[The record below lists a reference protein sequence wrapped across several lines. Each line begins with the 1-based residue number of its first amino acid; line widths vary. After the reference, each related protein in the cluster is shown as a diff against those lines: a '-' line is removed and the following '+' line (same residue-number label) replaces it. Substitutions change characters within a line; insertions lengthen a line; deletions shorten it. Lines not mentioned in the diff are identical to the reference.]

1 MLQRQQ
7 FYLNFTL
14 HCLTSLAHY
23 APWWAIGSVREQCI
37 IPNSSADW
45 ASYRSEYKDLLW
57 VRCGDLDYDGC
68 ILAPC
73 GSDECSQF
81 KKKKSLV

>member
-1 MLQRQQ
+1 MLSNFFPEGNWRYTYYKMLHRQQ

-37 IPNSSADW
+37 IPTSSADW
-45 ASYRSEYKDLLW
+45 ASYHSECKDLLW
-57 VRCGDLDYDGC
+57 VRWGDLDYD
-68 ILAPC
+68 
-73 GSDECSQF
+73 F
-81 KKKKSLV
+81 